1 MVSQHYRVFALVAVA
16 ALYTIPITG
25 IFTFRSNELP
35 LNNLWGRA
43 VCRRMS
49 KHATRRQRSWAELE
63 WHYHLGVMSLI
74 SLAISEATTDAEL
87 AKEKGIR
94 PWFQVATAWTL
105 CSVSVYLHQYRTYTR
120 ASDTAKDWMAAI
132 GSVLFVRSAYEET
145 RQAAQQSTN
154 AAVHFTLA
162 CVAVAMAILS
172 ARHTD
177 TARRMCERQEAGN
190 KSKVKL
196 LEAKTYKE
204 IASNKFKS
212 IDNTIKAASRAV
224 KNK

>member
-1 MVSQHYRVFALVAVA
+1 MVPQHYRVFALVAVA
-16 ALYTIPITG
+16 AIYAVPIMG

-35 LNNLWGRA
+35 LNNLWVRA

-63 WHYHLGVMSLI
+63 WHYHLGALSLI

-94 PWFQVATAWTL
+94 PWFQLATAWTL

-120 ASDTAKDWMAAI
+120 ASATAKDWMAAI
-132 GSVLFVRSAYEET
+132 GSVLFMRSAYEET
-145 RQAAQQSTN
+145 RHAAQRSTN

-162 CVAVAMAILS
+162 AVAVATAILS

-177 TARRMCERQEAGN
+177 MANTLCVRREANNKPNVALQEA
-190 KSKVKL
+190 
-196 LEAKTYKE
+196 ETYME
-204 IASNKFKS
+204 ITEQKFKA
-212 IDNTIKAASRAV
+212 IDKKVKAAS
-224 KNK
+224 K